1 MNADTVAIALDRLK
15 FYAKDALNVVSQVGR
30 TKAASKWL
38 RLTAHASAYA
48 NRKSR
53 TKTLL

>member
-30 TKAASKWL
+30 TKGGIEVVKADS
-38 RLTAHASAYA
+38 SC
-48 NRKSR
+48 
-53 TKTLL
+53 